1 MIRRYT
7 YGTAQVQGNVRTRLN
22 HVHKSEEVRR
32 VSGTRP
38 RRVRPESQ
46 TRARRVSD
54 AVSTRLRR
62 VRTLPWT

>member
-1 MIRRYT
+1 MT
-7 YGTAQVQGNVRTRLN
+7 GFVSACNLFSLYGY
-22 HVHKSEEVRR
+22 VHKSEEVRR